1 MRIVLCVEWII
12 DVFLYAWIVAC
23 EMMCVYMNVYAK
35 GQVRENRLLVSVNA
49 GFELDR
55 HEGTLDVSSIKTAQK
70 TMRRGNMDE
79 KALQTI

>member
-1 MRIVLCVEWII
+1 MVCAYV
-12 DVFLYAWIVAC
+12 
-23 EMMCVYMNVYAK
+23 NVYIK
-35 GQVRENRLLVSVNA
+35 GQVRENGLLVSVNA

-55 HEGTLDVSSIKTAQK
+55 HEETLDMSSIKMAQK

>member
-1 MRIVLCVEWII
+1 M
-12 DVFLYAWIVAC
+12 AAC
-23 EMMCVYMNVYAK
+23 EMMCAYVNVYTK

-55 HEGTLDVSSIKTAQK
+55 HKGTLDMSPIKMAQK

>member
-1 MRIVLCVEWII
+1 M
-12 DVFLYAWIVAC
+12 
-23 EMMCVYMNVYAK
+23 YAK

-55 HEGTLDVSSIKTAQK
+55 YKGTLNVSSIKTAQK